1 MEPQASAFWQE
12 FSAHYMVINTNLYA
26 RKVKKI
32 TLFFVPI
39 FILLFCQRA
48 IKLKQN
54 PLGFF
59 LRGYNANEKFH
70 A

>member
-1 MEPQASAFWQE
+1 MEPQDSAFWQE

-32 TLFFVPI
+32 TFFFVPI
-39 FILLFCQRA
+39 FILLFCQTA
-48 IKLKQN
+48 NKVKTESLV
-54 PLGFF
+54 FF
-59 LRGYNANEKFH
+59 LRGYNENEKVH